1 MGPLTLQMAAAAVV
15 GLGGA
20 LLAGWVLIPWL
31 KRLKLGQ
38 TIRAAGPESHRA
50 KQGTPT
56 MGGMLFVVPGVAAAV
71 LMGGSYPPVWA
82 VAGLLVGF
90 SAIGFADDFLKV
102 VRRQSLGLKARQK
115 LAVQVVLAGAF
126 SWLAASTFGAAR
138 PWSLPGGGTW
148 SPGVWYFPLAV
159 LAILGS
165 GNAVNLTD
173 GLDGLAGGTSA
184 VALLFFA
191 LWAVNASASGA
202 AVLAIALAAAV
213 VGFLRYNL
221 HPARVFMGDTGSLAL
236 GAALAGLAIVT
247 RSVLLLPLVGGVFVL
262 EALSVIVQVI
272 GFRVWGRRVLRMSPL
287 HHHFELSGW
296 PEERIVISFWA
307 TALILALVA
316 WR

>member
-1 MGPLTLQMAAAAVV
+1 VGPLTLQMAAAAAI

-20 LLAGWVLIPWL
+20 LLAGLVLIPWL
-31 KRLKLGQ
+31 KRLKFGQ
-38 TIRAAGPESHRA
+38 TIRVAGPESHRA

-56 MGGMLFVVPGVAAAV
+56 MGGMLFVVPGVAAA
-71 LMGGSYPPVWA
+71 LIIGGSHPAVWA
-82 VAGLLVGF
+82 VSGLLVGF
-90 SAIGFADDFLKV
+90 SAIGFGDDFLKV

-115 LAVQVVLAGAF
+115 LAVQIVLAGAF
-126 SWLAASTFGAAR
+126 SWLAASAFGATR

-191 LWAVNASASGA
+191 LWAVNASAMGA
-202 AVLAIALAAAV
+202 AVLSIALAAAV

-247 RSVLLLPLVGGVFVL
+247 RSVLFLPLVGGVFVL

-272 GFRVWGRRVLRMSPL
+272 SFRVWGRRVLRMSPL